1 MVRCRY
7 TVEPE
12 RATLNSMPVLTRPRR
27 DMAAAMRRRWVSGP
41 YRSNWPGVLSLIQRA
56 ARRPRR
62 SSGFLG
68 RLIAWFL
75 CHTGHDDCSVSELR
89 LLACATLLD
98 AAQTVGKDPHQ
109 AVRVDRV
116 GGARTARRPGDGAG
130 PRGWACLAWGSMR
143 HDPGSDRL
151 STLHAT

>member
-1 MVRCRY
+1 MVRWRY

-12 RATLNSMPVLTRPRR
+12 RATLNSIPVLTRPRR
-27 DMAAAMRRRWVSGP
+27 VIAAAMRRRWVSGP

-62 SSGFLG
+62 SSGFRG

-75 CHTGHDDCSVSELR
+75 RLWGHDDCSVSELR

-98 AAQTVGKDPHQ
+98 AAHALGEDPHE
-109 AVRVDRV
+109 AVWMDRV
-116 GGARTARRPGDGAG
+116 GRARARAY
-130 PRGWACLAWGSMR
+130 PRLRDHRDHGEWRCRGGIA
-143 HDPGSDRL
+143 
-151 STLHAT
+151 

>member
-62 SSGFLG
+62 SSGFRG

-75 CHTGHDDCSVSELR
+75 HPWGHDDCSVSPFR

-98 AAQTVGKDPHQ
+98 GPETLGKDPHE
-109 AVRVDRV
+109 AVRIGPQGLARLD
-116 GGARTARRPGDGAG
+116 RTARGAAA
-130 PRGWACLAWGSMR
+130 PRFPRVSPSAVAHGLVGR
-143 HDPGSDRL
+143 
-151 STLHAT
+151 

>member
-1 MVRCRY
+1 MVRWRY

-27 DMAAAMRRRWVSGP
+27 AMAAAMRRRWVSGP

-62 SSGFLG
+62 SSGFRG

-75 CHTGHDDCSVSELR
+75 CRTGPDDCSVSELR
-89 LLACATLLD
+89 LLAFAALLD
-98 AAQTVGKDPHQ
+98 APQALGKDPHQ

-116 GGARTARRPGDGAG
+116 GRARAG
-130 PRGWACLAWGSMR
+130 HP
-143 HDPGSDRL
+143 
-151 STLHAT
+151 